1 MKFKLPNSAF
11 KQYSLMVVC
20 TWGLWAAIAAA
31 AYFLVLGPQ
40 QAAVAKLGKEFNIIN
55 EQYALAQTAQR
66 KETKV
71 HIETILKDQI
81 EKTSRFVV
89 PYDTASGLTVQVSQ
103 LASQH
108 NLSEFSTKTRE
119 LSSTFGTD
127 SKAKI
132 TDAWLELTFACSFS
146 QFAAFLN
153 SLERSQPVVF
163 VESAQISRDAE
174 GPDLPRARVLVS
186 YLVDLPHHKQTAS
199 DTTP

>member
-11 KQYSLMVVC
+11 KQYSLLVSC
-20 TWGLWAAIAAA
+20 TWGLWAVMAAA

-40 QAAVAKLGKEFNIIN
+40 QIAVARLGKEFNISN
-55 EQYALAQTAQR
+55 EQYAMAQTAQR

-71 HIETILKDQI
+71 HIEATLKEQV

-89 PYDTASGLTVQVSQ
+89 PSDTASAMTLQISQ
-103 LASQH
+103 LASEH
-108 NLSEFSTKTRE
+108 GLSDFSTKTRE

-132 TDAWLELTFACSFS
+132 TDAWLELTFACSFN

-163 VESAQISRDAE
+163 VETAQISRDAE
-174 GPDLPRARVLVS
+174 GSDLPRARVLIS
-186 YLVDLPHHKQTAS
+186 YLVDIPQNKYKAS
-199 DTTP
+199 GTTP

>member
-11 KQYSLMVVC
+11 KQYSLLVVC

-40 QAAVAKLGKEFNIIN
+40 QAAVAKLGKEFNISN
-55 EQYALAQTAQR
+55 EQYAMAQTAQR
-66 KETKV
+66 KETKG
-71 HIETILKDQI
+71 HIETTLKEQV
-81 EKTSRFVV
+81 EKTSRFVI
-89 PYDTASGLTVQVSQ
+89 PSDTASGMTLHISQ

-108 NLSEFSTKTRE
+108 SLSEFSTKTRE

-153 SLERSQPVVF
+153 SLERSQPVIF
-163 VESAQISRDAE
+163 VESAQISREAE

-186 YLVDLPHHKQTAS
+186 YLVDIPQHKHKAS